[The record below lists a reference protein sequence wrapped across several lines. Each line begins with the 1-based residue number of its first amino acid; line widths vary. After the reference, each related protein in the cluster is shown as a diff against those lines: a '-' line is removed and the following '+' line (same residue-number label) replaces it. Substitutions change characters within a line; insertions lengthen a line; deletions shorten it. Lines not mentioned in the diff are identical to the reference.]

1 MIKKKNLLIFFILFL
16 TNCGF
21 YPIYSQTNN
30 VNFSIEEIKY
40 KGDRDINNFLKIN
53 LNKYKNSKL
62 ENKIFIDV
70 ESFYEKNIFNKDGT
84 GKIKDYEL
92 KVEVIFLISN
102 KNKKI
107 KISEK
112 KIMKNFEDKIEEARY
127 EKSIKENFASS
138 ISTKLISELI
148 INK

>member
-1 MIKKKNLLIFFILFL
+1 MIKKNLFIFFILFL

-21 YPIYSQTNN
+21 YPIYSLNNN

-40 KGDRDINNFLKIN
+40 RGNRDINNFLKIK
-53 LNKYKNSKL
+53 LNKYKNSKI
-62 ENKIFIDV
+62 ENKIFIDA
-70 ESFYEKNIFNKDGT
+70 ESFYEKNIFTKDGT

-92 KVEVIFLISN
+92 KVELIFLI
-102 KNKKI
+102 KKTNKKI
-107 KISEK
+107 KITEK
-112 KIMKNFEDKIEEARY
+112 KIMKSYEDKVEEDRY

-138 ISTKLISELI
+138 IANKLISELI

>member
-21 YPIYSQTNN
+21 YPIYSQNNN

-53 LNKYKNSKL
+53 LNKYKNSNL
-62 ENKIFIDV
+62 EDKIFIDV

-92 KVEVIFLISN
+92 KVEVIFLISS

-107 KISEK
+107 KITEK

>member
-21 YPIYSQTNN
+21 YPIYSQNNN

-92 KVEVIFLISN
+92 KVEVIFLISS

-107 KISEK
+107 KITEK